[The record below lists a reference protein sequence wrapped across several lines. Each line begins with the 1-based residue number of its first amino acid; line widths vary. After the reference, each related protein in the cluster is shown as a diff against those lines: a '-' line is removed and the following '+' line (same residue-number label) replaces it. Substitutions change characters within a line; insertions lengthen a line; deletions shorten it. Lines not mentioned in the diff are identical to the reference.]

1 MRLAVAATPGV
12 AIPTL
17 EHFLT
22 SEHQLVRIFTTGDK
36 PVGRGRSL
44 TSTEVA
50 QWADDHGIEC
60 VKVDKAIEMAAL
72 LEDIDC
78 VVTIAFGILLPQD
91 ILDIPAHGFINL
103 HFSLLPA
110 WRGAA
115 PVQRA
120 IENGDDLLGIS
131 VFALDAGMD
140 TGPIYRQSSFP
151 RDDEMRSKEA
161 LEFLGIQGVE
171 LIMKTL
177 GDISNSVLPVPQK
190 SEGIS
195 LARKLSKSEGLID
208 WSQGAELINRKVA
221 AFYPN
226 PIAYTNFRSE
236 VIKITKS
243 RMCSDFPSD
252 ILVLPGEWIV
262 EKERVLM
269 GTGSTPLEIIQ
280 LLPQGRSEMKATD
293 WARGARI
300 DSGER
305 CG

>member
-1 MRLAVAATPGV
+1 VRLAVAATPGV

-17 EHFLT
+17 EHLLT
-22 SEHQLVRIFTTGDK
+22 SEHQLVKIFTTGDK
-36 PVGRGRSL
+36 PVGRGRTL
-44 TSTEVA
+44 NSTEVA
-50 QWADDHGIEC
+50 QWASDHGIEC
-60 VKVDKAIEMAAL
+60 IKVDKASEMAGFL
-72 LEDIDC
+72 DDLDC
-78 VVTIAFGILLPQD
+78 VVTIAFGILLPQE

-151 RDDEMRSKEA
+151 RAAEMRSKEA
-161 LEFLGIQGVE
+161 LDFLGIHGVE
-171 LIMKTL
+171 LIRKTL
-177 GDISNSVLPVPQK
+177 EDIANGVQPVPQK

-195 LARKLSKSEGLID
+195 LARKLNKAEALIE

-226 PIAYTNFRSE
+226 PVAYTNFRGE
-236 VIKITKS
+236 IIKITES
-243 RMCSDFPSD
+243 RICVHFASD
-252 ILVLPGEWIV
+252 ISILPGEWFV
-262 EKERVLM
+262 EKERVLI
-269 GTGSTPLEIIQ
+269 GTGSNPLEIIA
-280 LLPQGRSEMKATD
+280 LVPQGKSEMKATD

>member
-1 MRLAVAATPGV
+1 VRLAVAATPGV

-17 EHFLT
+17 EHLLT
-22 SEHQLVRIFTTGDK
+22 SEHQLVRIFTTADK

-44 TSTEVA
+44 TATQVA
-50 QWADDHGIEC
+50 QWAHDHRIEC
-60 VKVDKAIEMAAL
+60 VKVDTATEMATSL
-72 LEDIDC
+72 TDIDC

-91 ILDIPAHGFINL
+91 ILDIPLHGFINL

-151 RDDEMRSKEA
+151 RDEEMRSKEA

-177 GDISNSVLPVPQK
+177 EDISNGVLPVPQK
-190 SEGIS
+190 TEGIS
-195 LARKLSKSEGLID
+195 LARKLSKLEALID
-208 WSQGAELINRKVA
+208 WGQSAEAISRKVA

-236 VIKITKS
+236 ILKITESKICVDFS
-243 RMCSDFPSD
+243 SDVS
-252 ILVLPGEWIV
+252 LLPGEWVV
-262 EKERVLM
+262 EKERVLI
-269 GTGSTPLEIIQ
+269 GTGSKPLEILQ
-280 LLPQGRSEMKATD
+280 LVPQGKSEMKATD

>member
-1 MRLAVAATPGV
+1 VRLAVAATPGV

-195 LARKLSKSEGLID
+195 LARKLSKLEALID
-208 WSQGAELINRKVA
+208 WSQRAELINRKVA

-280 LLPQGRSEMKATD
+280 LVPQGRSEMKATD

>member
-17 EHFLT
+17 EHLLT
-22 SEHQLVRIFTTGDK
+22 SEHQLVKIFTTGDK
-36 PVGRGRSL
+36 PVGRGRTL

-50 QWADDHGIEC
+50 RWASDHGIEC
-60 VKVDKAIEMAAL
+60 IKVDKASEMAGSL
-72 LEDIDC
+72 DDLDC
-78 VVTIAFGILLPQD
+78 VVTIAFGILLPQE

-151 RDDEMRSKEA
+151 RADEMRSKEA
-161 LEFLGIQGVE
+161 LDFLGIHGVD

-177 GDISNSVLPVPQK
+177 QDIANAVPPVPQK

-195 LARKLSKSEGLID
+195 LARKLSKAEALID
-208 WSQGAELINRKVA
+208 WNQVAEFINRKVA

-226 PIAYTNFRSE
+226 PLAFTTCRGEI
-236 VIKITKS
+236 IKITES
-243 RMCSDFPSD
+243 RMCVDFASD
-252 ILVLPGEWIV
+252 ISLLPGEWIV
-262 EKERVLM
+262 EKESVLM

-280 LLPQGRSEMKATD
+280 LVPQGKSEMKATD

-300 DSGER
+300 ASGER

>member
-17 EHFLT
+17 EHLLT
-22 SEHQLVRIFTTGDK
+22 SDHQLVRIFTTGDK

-44 TSTEVA
+44 TATEVA
-50 QWADDHGIEC
+50 QWAHDHKIEC
-60 VKVDKAIEMAAL
+60 VKVDRATEMAASL
-72 LEDIDC
+72 ADIDC

-91 ILDIPAHGFINL
+91 ILDIPSHGFINL

-151 RDDEMRSKEA
+151 RDEAMRSKEA
-161 LEFLGIQGVE
+161 LEFLGLQGVE

-177 GDISNSVLPVPQK
+177 EDISNGVLPVPQK

-195 LARKLSKSEGLID
+195 LARKLSKLEALID
-208 WSQGAELINRKVA
+208 WGQSAESLNRKVA

-236 VIKITKS
+236 IIKITES
-243 RMCSDFPSD
+243 RICVDFSSDVS
-252 ILVLPGEWIV
+252 LLPGEWYV
-262 EKERVLM
+262 EKDRVII
-269 GTGSTPLEIIQ
+269 GTGSRSLEIVQ
-280 LLPQGRSEMKATD
+280 MVPQGKSEMKAID

-300 DSGER
+300 NSGER

>member
-1 MRLAVAATPGV
+1 VRLAVAATPGV
-12 AIPTL
+12 AFPTL
-17 EHFLT
+17 EHLLT

-44 TSTEVA
+44 TGTEVA
-50 QWADDHGIEC
+50 QWAHDHGIEC
-60 VKVDKAIEMAAL
+60 VKVDKAIEMAGSL
-72 LEDIDC
+72 DDIDC

-103 HFSLLPA
+103 HLSLLPA

-151 RDDEMRSKEA
+151 RDEEMRSKEA
-161 LEFLGIQGVE
+161 LGFLGIQGVE

-177 GDISNSVLPVPQK
+177 EDISNSVLPVPQK

-195 LARKLSKSEGLID
+195 LARKLSKLEALID
-208 WSQGAELINRKVA
+208 WGKSAEAINRQVA

-243 RMCSDFPSD
+243 GMCFDFESDVPF
-252 ILVLPGEWIV
+252 LPGEWIV
-262 EKERVLM
+262 EKERVLI
-269 GTGSTPLEIIQ
+269 GTGSMPLEIIQ
-280 LLPQGRSEMKATD
+280 LVPQGKSEMKATD

-300 DSGER
+300 NAGER

>member
-17 EHFLT
+17 EHLLT

-190 SEGIS
+190 SEDIS

-208 WSQGAELINRKVA
+208 WSQRAELINRKVA

>member
-1 MRLAVAATPGV
+1 VRLAVAATPGV

-17 EHFLT
+17 EHLLT

-78 VVTIAFGILLPQD
+78 VATIAFGILLPQD

-208 WSQGAELINRKVA
+208 WSQRAELINRKVA

-280 LLPQGRSEMKATD
+280 LVPQGRSEMKATD

-300 DSGER
+300 DPGER

>member
-17 EHFLT
+17 EHLLT
-22 SEHQLVRIFTTGDK
+22 SEHQLVRIFTTADK

-208 WSQGAELINRKVA
+208 WSQRAELINRKVA

-280 LLPQGRSEMKATD
+280 LVPQGRSEMKATD

>member
-17 EHFLT
+17 EHLLT
-22 SEHQLVRIFTTGDK
+22 SEHQLVRVFTTGDK

-44 TSTEVA
+44 TATQVA
-50 QWADDHGIEC
+50 QWAGDHGIEC
-60 VKVDKAIEMAAL
+60 VKVDKATEMAASL
-72 LEDIDC
+72 ADIDC

-91 ILDIPAHGFINL
+91 ILDIPTHGFINL

-115 PVQRA
+115 PVQRS

-151 RDDEMRSKEA
+151 RADEVRSKEA
-161 LEFLGIQGVE
+161 LDFLGMQGVE

-177 GDISNSVLPVPQK
+177 EDIANGVQPVPQK

-195 LARKLSKSEGLID
+195 LARKLSKADSLID
-208 WSQGAELINRKVA
+208 WSQRAELINRKVA
-221 AFYPN
+221 AYYPN

-236 VIKITKS
+236 IIKITES
-243 RMCSDFPSD
+243 SMCVDFASD
-252 ILVLPGEWIV
+252 ISIQPGEWVV
-262 EKERVLM
+262 EKERVII
-269 GTGSTPLEIIQ
+269 GTGSNPLEIIA
-280 LLPQGRSEMKATD
+280 LVPQGKSEMKATD